1 MRFCH
6 CLIFCFIYSFSNGN
20 SVHRETRQTGEFNLD
35 EYLQKFGYMEKQNVT
50 ERTQGTFGSAPSS
63 AVALRAFQGWNSLPV
78 TGTLDDTTMELIRRP
93 RCGFP
98 DPKIPMGEVK
108 PFVLGPKWNKKSLT
122 YRITSTTT
130 DLSSAPARSEL
141 ARAFKFWT
149 DVADIEITETSNSN
163 SDIVISF
170 ETGDHNDGSPFDGAG
185 GVLAHAFFPTG
196 GVCHFDEGETWVIN
210 GTGIDLFTVGA
221 HEIGHLLGLD
231 HSNDRAALMFPF
243 YGGFVADYTIPAD
256 DRAAIVAHYGA
267 RTTSDGVTESNA
279 VTQNA
284 MITESTND
292 MVTTDSTSSASQ
304 VISGNHITSLIM
316 ITILY
321 HFDVFNIS

>member
-1 MRFCH
+1 M
-6 CLIFCFIYSFSNGN
+6 LSSLL
-20 SVHRETRQTGEFNLD
+20 Q

-50 ERTQGTFGSAPSS
+50 ERTGGTFGSAPSS
-63 AVALRAFQGWNSLPV
+63 AVSLREFQRWNSLPV
-78 TGTLDDTTMELIRRP
+78 TGTLDDTTMELMKRP
-93 RCGFP
+93 RCGLP

-130 DLSSAPARSEL
+130 DLSAAPARSEL

-149 DVADIEITETSNSN
+149 DVADIEITETSSSN

-231 HSNDRAALMFPF
+231 HSNDRSALMYPF
-243 YGGFVADYTIPAD
+243 YAGYIADYTIPAD
-256 DRAAIVAHYGA
+256 DKAAIIAHYGA
-267 RTTSDGVTESNA
+267 RLTSDGVTENDV
-279 VTQNA
+279 VTQSA
-284 MITESTND
+284 LTTETANE
-292 MVTTDSTSSASQ
+292 MVTVNSTASASQ
-304 VISGNHITSLIM
+304 VISGHHIISLSI

-321 HFDVFNIS
+321 HFDIFNIS